1 MNNEILKALKTI
13 KEYCKDT
20 YCTSC
25 CIRKTCDKYICQEEN
40 SFAIVPAKWRVLD
53 PEEYSIST
61 LVDNEYLFIYAENN
75 AVRTTQ
81 ETEYTGDER
90 YYFHFNTQDEMDA
103 FLKDTDLMSGIV
115 ETPVKY
121 ETIKEYRNH
130 KWNL

>member
-1 MNNEILKALKTI
+1 MNNEILKALKTL
-13 KEYCKDT
+13 KEYCNDT
-20 YCTSC
+20 YCTNC

-40 SFAIVPAKWRVLD
+40 SFAVTPAKWRLLD

-61 LVDNEYLFIYAENN
+61 LVDNEYLFRYSEENN
-75 AVRTTQ
+75 IRTTQ
-81 ETEYTGDER
+81 ETEYNGEER
-90 YYFHFNTQDEMDA
+90 YYFHFMTETELEE
-103 FLKDTDLMSGIV
+103 FLKATDLMSGIV

>member
-1 MNNEILKALKTI
+1 MNNEILKALKTL

-20 YCTSC
+20 YCTDC
-25 CIRKTCDKYICQEEN
+25 CIRKTCDKYICQEDS
-40 SFAIVPAKWRVLD
+40 SFAVVPAKWRVLD

-61 LVDNEYLFIYAENN
+61 LVDNEYLFRYSEENN
-75 AVRTTQ
+75 IRITQ
-81 ETEYTGDER
+81 ETEFTGEER
-90 YYFHFNTQDEMDA
+90 YYFHFNTQEELDR
-103 FLKDTDLMSGIV
+103 FLKATDLMSGIV